1 MLQKKDKIKP
11 KLSAEEQMMRGS
23 RTTTILSFGIIIV
36 TVLILLFAGIYL
48 YFDSIQ
54 NYSNSTNT
62 TDAFRFKNE
71 YESLNGKID
80 QQGNSYPELT
90 ISKQNPIL
98 YVSSD
103 EILKIFDSGTGII
116 YIGSPKSIE
125 CRNIIPLLMSVS
137 AELGV
142 DEIYYFD
149 ATSIRDEKQLNQET
163 NEIETIVEGTEE
175 YYKIVDRLQQY
186 LPSYEGLGDS
196 NLKRLYFPTVVAV
209 KNGKIIASHTGGIEE
224 ETSEDQLKE
233 IYKNMILKTRN

>member
-1 MLQKKDKIKP
+1 MI
-11 KLSAEEQMMRGS
+11 RGS

-71 YESLNGKID
+71 YESLNGKTD
-80 QQGNSYPELT
+80 QQGNLYPELT

-103 EILKIFDSGTGII
+103 EILKLFDSGTGII

-125 CRNIIPLLMSVS
+125 CRKIIPLLMSVS

-142 DEIYYFD
+142 DEMYYFD

-163 NEIETIVEGTEE
+163 NEIETVVEGTEE

-209 KNGKIIASHTGGIEE
+209 KNGKILASHTGGIEE
-224 ETSEDQLKE
+224 ETSEEQLKE
-233 IYKNMILKTRN
+233 IYKNMILKTRD